1 MHYCISFLI
10 QSVRVNAVHSK
21 SGGGGRAT
29 VVNNPTVKV
38 DRVYGGRGLFNP
50 SVTLCALNLNKQH
63 ATVHEAIV
71 TRR

>member
-10 QSVRVNAVHSK
+10 QSVRVNVVHYK
-21 SGGGGRAT
+21 VGGGGT
-29 VVNNPTVKV
+29 IVNNPTVKV

-50 SVTLCALNLNKQH
+50 SVTLCTFNLNKQH

-71 TRR
+71 TRQ